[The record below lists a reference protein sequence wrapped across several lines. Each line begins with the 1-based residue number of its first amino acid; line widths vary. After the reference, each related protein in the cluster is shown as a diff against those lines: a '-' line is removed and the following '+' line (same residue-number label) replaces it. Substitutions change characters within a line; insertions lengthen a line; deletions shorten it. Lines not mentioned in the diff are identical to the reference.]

1 MSENDSTKTINKIQ
15 HRVKTSELV
24 ESDILEFFTLF
35 ETDDLL
41 EYTKTEDWWC
51 GGILTFKSQD
61 LKLEFFMPFME
72 QVLGNHQ
79 LRDFFFEECHRRISI
94 KDDSFAEA
102 KIIEIFLYE
111 VSLEKL
117 KSLCYGIKE
126 QFFNLFFQLIKK
138 IVNQRTYSSDFW
150 PYGFAENIDK
160 IFSPIVKK
168 KASDSIIDENFDE
181 ILFLSNEGFL
191 QSLTLI
197 DYTHLILDPNLDFI
211 NFIITKT
218 SERNDKYD
226 LYENGIDFPGES
238 ERISQFI
245 SKKLMNILNELNDQK
260 IDALIGLCLH
270 RFIHFR
276 DFIALY
282 HDVKKNFYVTA
293 HKHDCYHH
301 EGERKNLD
309 WQLGQLKYLESGYI
323 RQFIA
328 EVIKNGVIEEMRD
341 LFRNKWFSLLDTEDF
356 LSLWDDP
363 EINLYDV
370 ALIINKDLNRN
381 WYQYGIYF
389 QRGVLKALSS
399 KFGEKI
405 METVKKGDE
414 KEIKILFLLEFFD
427 YLNKEEISI
436 MMEDL
441 KFVELICK
449 LNRNSWDS
457 HEADKIH
464 EFFRKYKP
472 LISLPLKSIIINK
485 LENKNWGEIFKIW
498 DYGYLY
504 ELEEGDL
511 NNLFAEHG
519 VSLIECILKSL
530 HFIAYEQKQ
539 YRFDSQIGIIP
550 SDYKE
555 LGGVY
560 KHIDKVDKNL
570 IKEQVVEI
578 IKKQDLKSL
587 VPLVGAYFL
596 NSLEPKDIQELIL
609 DKENGFFKNIIKV
622 LGDYDDELYYYNDDF
637 YISHLKFFEICKS
650 LNEDVI
656 KYLNLSVINDRLI
669 TNYESIITE
678 GLIEKFSYS
687 ELIRILDILNI
698 ERLEAFL
705 ISLTEAFR
713 YFEEIICH
721 ESSRSM
727 MYFRNLGKSLT
738 NSLKEKIIQIFK
750 NSKFSP
756 IYFSIVAESF
766 LINIWD
772 YRK

>member
-1 MSENDSTKTINKIQ
+1 
-15 HRVKTSELV
+15 
-24 ESDILEFFTLF
+24 
-35 ETDDLL
+35 
-41 EYTKTEDWWC
+41 
-51 GGILTFKSQD
+51 
-61 LKLEFFMPFME
+61 MPFME

-79 LRDFFFEECHRRISI
+79 LRDFFFEECHRRITI
-94 KDDSFAEA
+94 KEDSFAEA

-117 KSLCYGIKE
+117 RSFCYGIKE
-126 QFFNLFFQLIKK
+126 QFFNLFYQLIKK
-138 IVNQRTYSSDFW
+138 IVNQRSYSSDFW
-150 PYGFAENIDK
+150 PYGFAENIDE
-160 IFSPIVKK
+160 ILSSIIKK
-168 KASDSIIDENFDE
+168 KVSDSIIAENFDE
-181 ILFLSNEGFL
+181 ILFLSDEGFL

-197 DYTHLILDPNLDFI
+197 DYTHLILDPKLDFI

-218 SERNDKYD
+218 SVRNDKED
-226 LYENGIDFPGES
+226 LYERGIAFPGES

-245 SKKLMNILNELNDQK
+245 SKKLMKILNELNDQK
-260 IDALIGLCLH
+260 TDALIGLCLH

-282 HDVKKNFYVTA
+282 HDVKKNFYVIA

-328 EVIKNGVIEEMRD
+328 DVIKNGVIEEMRD
-341 LFRNKWFSLLDTEDF
+341 LFRKKWFSLLDTEDF
-356 LSLWDDP
+356 MSLWDDP
-363 EINLYDV
+363 KINLYDV
-370 ALIINKDLNRN
+370 VLIINKDLNRN
-381 WYQYGIYF
+381 WYQFGLYF
-389 QRGVLKALSS
+389 HRGVSKSLSN
-399 KFGEKI
+399 KIGEKI
-405 METVKKGDE
+405 KETVKKGDE
-414 KEIKILFLLEFFD
+414 KEIKILFLLELFD

-441 KFVELICK
+441 KFVELIYK
-449 LNRNSWDS
+449 LNRYSRDS

-472 LISLPLKSIIINK
+472 LISSPLKSIIINK
-485 LENKNWGEIFKIW
+485 LKSKNLGEIFKIW

-511 NNLFAEHG
+511 KNLFTEHG
-519 VSLIECILKSL
+519 VNLIECILKSL
-530 HFIAYEQKQ
+530 HFIAYEQKK
-539 YRFDSQIGIIP
+539 YEFHSQIGIIP
-550 SDYKE
+550 RDYKV
-555 LGGVY
+555 LGGTY
-560 KHIDKVDKNL
+560 KRVDKVDRNL
-570 IKEQVVEI
+570 IKEQVVRI

-596 NSLEPKDIQELIL
+596 NSLGAEDIQDLIM

-622 LGDYDDELYYYNDDF
+622 LGDYNDELYYYNDDF
-637 YISHLKFFEICKS
+637 YIGHLKFFEICKS

-656 KYLNLSVINDRLI
+656 KYLNFSVINDSLI
-669 TNYESIITE
+669 ANYESIIEE
-678 GLIEKFSYS
+678 GLLEKFSYS
-687 ELIRILDILNI
+687 ELIQVLDNLNI

-713 YFEEIICH
+713 YFEEIVSH

-727 MYFRNLGKSLT
+727 AYFRNLGKSLT
-738 NSLKEKIIQIFK
+738 NSLKEKIIKIFK